1 MLRNP
6 RPYLSTTPAV
16 TKWKAAAV
24 AMLVSLAASPALA
37 SDATVDASAATANP
51 ASGTTALDQDADDI
65 RRLTER
71 VIGLE
76 QSVKQIGVARPSP
89 APTAAELKRAK
100 QEEEREAEFQHQVWT
115 MP

>member
-1 MLRNP
+1 MRCKP

-16 TKWKAAAV
+16 THWKAAAL
-24 AMLVSLAASPALA
+24 AMLFSLAASPTLA
-37 SDATVDASAATANP
+37 SDATVDASTATANP
-51 ASGTTALDQDADDI
+51 ASGTTALDQDAGDI

-76 QSVKQIGVARPSP
+76 HRVEQLGVAGPSP

-100 QEEEREAEFQHQVWT
+100 QEEERQAEFQHQVWT

>member
-1 MLRNP
+1 MRCKP
-6 RPYLSTTPAV
+6 RPYLSMTPAV
-16 TKWKAAAV
+16 TNWKAAAL

-37 SDATVDASAATANP
+37 SDAAADASAATASP
-51 ASGTTALDQDADDI
+51 AGETTALDQDAGDI

-71 VIGLE
+71 VVGLE
-76 QSVKQIGVARPSP
+76 QRVEQLGVAGPSP

-100 QEEEREAEFQHQVWT
+100 QEEERQAEFQHQVWT

>member
-1 MLRNP
+1 MRCNP

-16 TKWKAAAV
+16 TNWKAAAL
-24 AMLVSLAASPALA
+24 AILVSLAASPALA
-37 SDATVDASAATANP
+37 SNATADASAATANL
-51 ASGTTALDQDADDI
+51 AGGTTALDQDAGDI

-71 VIGLE
+71 VVGLE
-76 QSVKQIGVARPSP
+76 QRVGQLGVADSPP

-100 QEEEREAEFQHQVWT
+100 QEEERQAEFQHQVWT